1 MADDPVNQQQFM
13 QDVAAAEGPDG
24 YINLGDPNNL
34 NMPSLDEVLQLI
46 EQMKDLSEEERENL
60 RENLLKYTQTGT
72 TNVVSHST
80 WDYTIFLA
88 MIVLIMVVFVFF
100 GYKLYVALKQRELRK
115 EGKLKRK
122 EMKKTAKTN

>member
-72 TNVVSHST
+72 NVVSHST
-80 WDYTIFLA
+80 WDYTIFLS

>member
-13 QDVAAAEGPDG
+13 QDVAAAESPDG

-60 RENLLKYTQTGT
+60 RENLFKYTQTGM
-72 TNVVSHST
+72 NVVSHST

-88 MIVLIMVVFVFF
+88 MISLIMVVFVFF

-115 EGKLKRK
+115 EGKLKKK